1 MIGADGKKITPVY
14 GNMRPV
20 EVRVNNQRIAGW
32 VEEFKSGES
41 VEFENTYNH
50 EAEVL
55 VHGKSEQVQTV
66 QGKNLFNDNKIL
78 DLSNYETISPYDY
91 LKLDVKPLTF
101 YTIKLRDDFNLEVLP
116 LPSAG
121 NYAFR
126 INNAKEM
133 DATKTVINIRSSGIR
148 ESRTIT
154 LQSSSEGELYIIL
167 YQFTQPRLD
176 LIRNA
181 MQLEE
186 GSTATPY
193 EPFVPDS
200 PSPDYPSPVLSA
212 EGNLVSRGK
221 NLADSNLFEVGKT
234 LFGSGVG
241 AQVVPTSGYPA
252 RATIVTQ
259 IKPDTNYTV
268 SVNGPFYLRRITTF
282 ADANYVALQDSA
294 SSSTTRQTYSL
305 VSDSEAKLIGVSIST
320 DDESDMSLV
329 FDQVQFQIEEGSTP
343 TPYDRFRGYTTI
355 PLPPLRRIDDIADTY
370 NPETGE
376 YVQRI
381 GKKVF
386 DGTEDFSVY
395 AYATNN
401 GFLGFISRDD
411 HFLQGAVSRSEGLSS
426 HFNVY
431 PAGIG
436 LYTSQTAEGVGTS
449 TLDPGT
455 MVIRILPNR
464 LSTPDVNGLKA
475 FLAAQHAAG
484 TPVTVYY
491 QLAEPVTTYL
501 EPAQVPT
508 YYPYT
513 RLEQDGAVKGTIDA
527 TVKVME

>member
-1 MIGADGKKITPVY
+1 MIRLGTKKIIPFY
-14 GNMRPV
+14 EDYKPV
-20 EVRVNNQRIAGW
+20 EVRRNNVRIAGW
-32 VEEFKSGES
+32 LTETKSGEA
-41 VEFENTYNH
+41 VDFENTYNDK
-50 EAEVL
+50 AEVL
-55 VHGKSEQVQTV
+55 VSGESEQVQTV
-66 QGKNLFNDNKIL
+66 QGKNLFDDNKIL
-78 DLSNYETISPYDY
+78 DFSNYEKISPYDY

-133 DATKTVINIRSSGIR
+133 DATKTVINIRASGTR

-154 LQSSSEGELYIIL
+154 LQSSSEGELYIVL
-167 YQFTQPRLD
+167 YQFTQPLLD

-186 GSTATPY
+186 GTTATPY

-241 AQVVPTSGYPA
+241 ARVVPTSGYPA

-268 SVNGPFYLRRITTF
+268 SVNEPFYLRRITTF
-282 ADANYVALQDSA
+282 ADANYVVLQDSA

-305 VSDSEAKLIGVSIST
+305 VSDSEAKLIGVTISV

-329 FDQVQFQIEEGSTP
+329 FDQVQFQIEEGSTA

-355 PLPPLRRIDDIADTY
+355 PLPPLRKIGDVADSY

-381 GKKVF
+381 GVRVL
-386 DGTEDFSVY
+386 DGAENWFFLRQTDNYCVVY
-395 AYATNN
+395 MS
-401 GFLGFISRDD
+401 I
-411 HFLQGAVSRSEGLSS
+411 
-426 HFNVY
+426 
-431 PAGIG
+431 PGINRETKPM
-436 LYTSQTAEGVGTS
+436 LCT
-449 TLDPGT
+449 
-455 MVIRILPNR
+455 ILPFIP
-464 LSTPDVNGLKA
+464 LGDVYNGEKMGISSNIVNTNIFCSVPNITSVDEWKA
-475 FLAAQHAAG
+475 FLAAQYAAG

-501 EPAQVPT
+501 EPATVPT

-513 RLEQDGAVKGTIDA
+513 RIEQDGAVKGVIEA